1 VRLPHRIVGNRSAIS
16 RRVISQ
22 NIGRG
27 ECSLTVEPAHT
38 TGPMPVIAESARRTS
53 PVCTRRLRNDSITAS
68 IAGAHRTQ
76 MTGWGNVARAAIS
89 GVLPT
94 F

>member
-1 VRLPHRIVGNRSAIS
+1 VRLPHRIVGNRSANI

-22 NIGRG
+22 NIGRC

-53 PVCTRRLRNDSITAS
+53 PVCTGRPPERLHDRVDRVRASDSDVRLEQRRETSHL
-68 IAGAHRTQ
+68 
-76 MTGWGNVARAAIS
+76 
-89 GVLPT
+89 
-94 F
+94 